1 MSDSLQPWTIARQA
15 PLSVEFFRQEYYSEL
30 PFPTPGHLLEPG
42 IEPASLET
50 PALAA
55 DSLPLVPSGKPI
67 PLTTGGHILL
77 VTSFECHNNSNVTQ
91 SVKERIERVS
101 EESLADWCALTLIS
115 DMFIHVRAE
124 KALKHWAAEGQMP
137 MQVPFLQLVRG
148 LPYLIWDYLR
158 GTSTVFENLPCTTPC
173 IHELVL
179 IQYNLFAQTIDL
191 ISATVP

>member
-15 PLSVEFFRQEYYSEL
+15 PLSVEFFRQIYYSEL

-42 IEPASLET
+42 IEPAALET
-50 PALAA
+50 PAPA
-55 DSLPLVPSGKPI
+55 GRFF
-67 PLTTGGHILL
+67 TTSAMWEAHTSDYGGHVLL
-77 VTSFECHNNSNVTQ
+77 VTSCACHNNSNVTQ
-91 SVKERIERVS
+91 SVTERIERVR

-124 KALKHWAAEGQMP
+124 KALKHWAAEGQMSI
-137 MQVPFLQLVRG
+137 QVPFLLLVRG
-148 LPYLIWDYLR
+148 LPYLIWEYLR

-173 IHELVL
+173 IHV
-179 IQYNLFAQTIDL
+179 QNLFAQTIDL